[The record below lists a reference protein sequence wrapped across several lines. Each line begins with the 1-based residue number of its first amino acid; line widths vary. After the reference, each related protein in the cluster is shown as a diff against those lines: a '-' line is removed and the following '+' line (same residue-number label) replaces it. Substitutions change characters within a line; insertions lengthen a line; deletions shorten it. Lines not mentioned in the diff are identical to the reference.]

1 MTSPV
6 IRTLP
11 RETICS
17 ANHGGVIE
25 HVSREMVVWWYER
38 PHRHLN
44 EKPDG
49 SFSTIIRADVVFR
62 YLDEN
67 DIPHGYVRFPIGIS
81 RLGTFRKGTIW
92 KNGTC
97 INEIDRGPEEE
108 FTVDFTE
115 KSWSFSTFGDRTLPF
130 STRDYE
136 LHFNRSDAKL
146 LNFPIIGEEDKNLL
160 IPCLE
165 FLARGYGASAEIKR
179 VLTTYDWDGVQE
191 RLYGCI
197 DPDPVRWTVTP
208 ANFIPD
214 QDALIL
220 AHMLYSPYSRITA
233 RNIYNQFDQA
243 LANGRMPAGLEVKPW
258 FEGIAQV
265 ACRGIWTNGGKTFL
279 CTELTGMSRPRF
291 QSYVLAKGVYAEKDL
306 ETGKPIVT
314 PVPDDP
320 EDQPKTPIYVTDDE
334 EPEANARP
342 KVIGDPGFR
351 MLGEDCPHEVTKVN
365 LTYSK
370 KTQVPVDHGDKER
383 NSTGDGKGENGVGRV
398 VPQAEMII
406 GNGGIVNELWF
417 ALTDLKN
424 RKGISELGW
433 YHEKSGFRNDREYQF
448 HTLPGLDEGGPSGVK
463 SWLSFKNTSGR
474 RGILIARFKMSDKPY
489 YLFELQRKRKAKKG
503 VSYEEKIS
511 GLIITLPGD
520 KPAQAEIS
528 YICSQVRLQMGKF
541 RKIPDIQRYTPHFYR
556 HYMAGETFLAARTL
570 RLALN
575 ALTKR

>member
-17 ANHGGVIE
+17 NNHGGVIE
-25 HVSREMVVWWYER
+25 HVAREMVVWWYER
-38 PHRHLN
+38 PHRHMN
-44 EKPDG
+44 EKSDG
-49 SFSTIIRADVVFR
+49 SFSTVIRADVVFR

-97 INEIDRGPEEE
+97 INEVDRGPEEE

-115 KSWSFSTFGDRTLPF
+115 KKWSFSTFGDRKLPF
-130 STRDYE
+130 SKHDYE

-146 LNFPIIGEEDKNLL
+146 LNFPIIGKKGKNLL

-165 FLARGYGASAEIKR
+165 LLARGYGASAEIKR
-179 VLTTYDWDGVQE
+179 VLTTYDWDGVQK

-220 AHMLYSPYSRITA
+220 AHMLYSPYSRIA
-233 RNIYNQFDQA
+233 AQSIYSQFDHA

-265 ACRGIWTNGGKTFL
+265 ACRGIWTNGGNTFL

-291 QSYVLAKGVYAEKDL
+291 HSYVLAKAVYAEKDV

-342 KVIGDPGFR
+342 KVIDDPGFR
-351 MLGEDCPHEVTKVN
+351 MLGEDCPHEVTQVN

-370 KTQVPVDHGDKER
+370 KTQVPVDHADKER
-383 NSTGDGKGENGVGRV
+383 NSTGDGKGGDGMGRV
-398 VPQAEMII
+398 VPQAETII
-406 GNGGIVNELWF
+406 GNGGIVNEIWG
-417 ALTDLKN
+417 ALTDLQN
-424 RKGISELGW
+424 RKGISGLAW
-433 YHEKSGFRNDREYQF
+433 YHEASGFRSDREYRF
-448 HTLPGLDEGGPSGVK
+448 HTLPDLDEGGPSGLK
-463 SWLSFKNTSGR
+463 NWLSFKNTSRR
-474 RGILIARFKMSDKPY
+474 RGILIARFNMAGKTY
-489 YLFELQRKRKAKKG
+489 YLCEIQRKRKVKKC
-503 VSYEEKIS
+503 VSHEENIS
-511 GLIITLPGD
+511 GLIVTLPGD
-520 KPAQAEIS
+520 RPVQEEIA
-528 YICSQVRLQMGKF
+528 YICSEVRLQMGKF
-541 RKIPDIQRYTPHFYR
+541 RRIPNIQRYTPHFYR
-556 HYMAGETFLAARTL
+556 HYMAGKTFLAARTL
-570 RLALN
+570 WLALN
-575 ALTKR
+575 ALSKR